1 MCKESVQL
9 EILKRSEKK
18 NKQQTTNNK
27 KQKKKAPARSLFSRN
42 PEEKHFAF
50 FYLALHVHVLG
61 QLQMN

>member
-27 KQKKKAPARSLFSRN
+27 KQKKKSARSLFSRN

>member
-9 EILKRSEKK
+9 EILKRSKK
-18 NKQQTTNNK
+18 KTKNK
-27 KQKKKAPARSLFSRN
+27 KQKKAPARSLFSRN

>member
-1 MCKESVQL
+1 MCKENIQL

-18 NKQQTTNNK
+18 KQKTK
-27 KQKKKAPARSLFSRN
+27 KQKKKRPPALFFFSRN